1 MRAGIT
7 KPRVAAMATMALVGS
22 LALAGCAEEGGGGN
36 SAGGDGIEAGATMD
50 EYKEAFADVDAM
62 TLNTQSPAPKGSVTG
77 ANVEAYLAAIEE
89 WSDGKITFEIAYS
102 NAVAPPAEIDDALR
116 DGRLD
121 LGQVLPIYEPSEYPA
136 TAALIE
142 TGFISNQSAIVGALQ
157 SNAWPNEVFFN
168 NDDVMQEWDEQGLVP
183 MVPIYNSGSNG
194 FFCSSEKRSLDDI
207 DGAATGSGGTAQSAQ
222 VEALGGSPSSVPYTE
237 LFESLERGVVD
248 CTVSS
253 PTVAVLG
260 GFVEEAPNVVIDPEA
275 GFALAPGGMAFS
287 KATWETLPLV
297 VQQLFWDR
305 LDIFIGQNIT
315 EKIWPNTVLAAEGAK
330 AAGGSIE
337 TFEED
342 ARTALQ
348 EENAALLE
356 EIRAG
361 DAFSDSNAVVDDVE
375 ASAERWLTEV
385 EGLGYADE
393 VEYNDF
399 DTWYTEDEIDVQ
411 PFLDVLI
418 EDVFAD
424 HRPS

>member
-1 MRAGIT
+1 MRAALT
-7 KPRVAAMATMALVGS
+7 KPRTAALAVLSLVGS
-22 LALAGCAEEGGGGN
+22 LGLAACAETGGSN
-36 SAGGDGIEAGATMD
+36 SAGGEGVEAGATME
-50 EYKEAFADVDAM
+50 EYQEAFADIEPI

-89 WSDGKITFEIAYS
+89 WSDGKVSFEIAYS

-142 TGFISNQSAIVGALQ
+142 MGFISNQSAVVGALQ
-157 SNAWPNEVFFN
+157 SNAWPNEVFFDN
-168 NDDVMQEWDEQGLVP
+168 EDVMQEWDDQGLVP
-183 MVPIYNSGSNG
+183 MVPVYNSGSNG
-194 FFCSSEKRSLDDI
+194 FFCSSEKRSLDEI
-207 DGAATGSGGTAQSAQ
+207 EGAATGSGGTAQSAQ

-253 PTVAVLG
+253 PTVSVLG
-260 GFVEEAPNVVIDPEA
+260 GFIEEAPHVVIDPEA

-330 AAGGSIE
+330 SAGGSIE

-342 ARTALQ
+342 ARAALQ
-348 EENAALLE
+348 EENAELIE
-356 EIRAG
+356 EIRSG
-361 DAFSDSNAVVDDVE
+361 DAFSDSAAVVDGAQE
-375 ASAERWLTEV
+375 SADRWLEEV
-385 EGLGYADE
+385 EGLGFADE
-393 VEYNDF
+393 VGYNEF
-399 DTWYTEDEIDVQ
+399 DTWYTPGEIDIQ
-411 PFLDVLI
+411 PFLDLLMQ
-418 EDVFAD
+418 DVFAD